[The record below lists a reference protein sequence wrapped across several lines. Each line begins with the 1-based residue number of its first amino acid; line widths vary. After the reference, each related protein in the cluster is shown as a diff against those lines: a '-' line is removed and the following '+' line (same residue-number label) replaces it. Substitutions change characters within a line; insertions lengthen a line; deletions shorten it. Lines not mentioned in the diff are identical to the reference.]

1 MLQPKRGVRTLP
13 LRLTNRNGNVLTPV
27 AYTIAQP
34 LTLVQTPSER
44 TRTRGTRPNAW
55 YGGRASEAPVLLL
68 ATAFSFAAAPPPV
81 VNGET
86 TQDYP
91 EVVLLYMTDSRQS
104 MAASCTG
111 SLIAPNWVLTASHC
125 VTDSPDFEIAYVYV
139 AFLNNSNEY
148 SRTNTFEAT
157 AWYANPK
164 YSSRSGLNDIALIE
178 LDERDA
184 QEGPFMPLVAE
195 GPKLRDKGALM
206 RIVGFGATDDN
217 DNSAIQRKRF
227 ADVPLEDYDDTLLF
241 TLDTETDK
249 NACHGDSGGPVLH
262 LYEDGTY
269 AVAGIVD
276 YGTQTC
282 MSGGLYSARVDA
294 FTDFIDGYTTDY
306 TVWAEAVEE
315 VEDTG
320 NGDASP
326 VDDGADAE
334 PLNSSESPGLCGTA
348 AGSMNAGLAVAA
360 LAALTTRRRS

>member
-1 MLQPKRGVRTLP
+1 M
-13 LRLTNRNGNVLTPV
+13 
-27 AYTIAQP
+27 
-34 LTLVQTPSER
+34 
-44 TRTRGTRPNAW
+44 
-55 YGGRASEAPVLLL
+55 LLL
-68 ATAFSFAAAPPPV
+68 ATAFSFAAAPPPI

-91 EVVLLYMTDSRQS
+91 EVVLLWMTDSRQTQ
-104 MAASCTG
+104 AGSCTG

-125 VTDSPDFEIAYVYV
+125 ITDSADFEIAYVYV

-148 SRTNTFEAT
+148 SRSNTFEAT

-195 GPKLRDKGALM
+195 GPKLRDKGELM
-206 RIVGFGATDDN
+206 RIVGFGATDDD

-227 ADVPLEDYDDTLLF
+227 ADVPLEDYDDDLLF

-294 FTDFIDGYTTDY
+294 FVDFIDGYTTDY

-315 VEDTG
+315 EADTG
-320 NGDASP
+320 SGDTGPADNGDA
-326 VDDGADAE
+326 DD
-334 PLNSSESPGLCGTA
+334 PLDSSEPAGLCGTA
-348 AGSMNAGLAVAA
+348 AGTLSLGLAVAA
-360 LAALTTRRRS
+360 FAALTARRNR